1 MPIRYVLSS
10 PPPLHAGLRN
20 VAPRGERLLA
30 AWERPSGMMFLGREL
45 HQDVSLHRHLRGA
58 AAAPLTRAWS
68 SWTAAAFLGV
78 AGACF
83 PEQGLSGA
91 LKKLVNPLQ
100 NTSSN
105 TSPRCCFTRGS
116 FQVAVVV
123 SCGLCS
129 ARSAAPATKG
139 SPAPPAI
146 TCGGSVGVP
155 VAANGSTLVEMEA
168 KFLGSNARI
177 CAFTGRHKGL
187 CFFYSSRNKRLVVA
201 VAFVC

>member
-1 MPIRYVLSS
+1 M
-10 PPPLHAGLRN
+10 
-20 VAPRGERLLA
+20 APRGERLLA

-68 SWTAAAFLGV
+68 SWTAAAFRGV

-105 TSPRCCFTRGS
+105 TSPGAASPEVVFRLLSWSAVAYAQLVLQHQLPRGA
-116 FQVAVVV
+116 QHR
-123 SCGLCS
+123 L
-129 ARSAAPATKG
+129 P
-139 SPAPPAI
+139 
-146 TCGGSVGVP
+146 
-155 VAANGSTLVEMEA
+155 
-168 KFLGSNARI
+168 
-177 CAFTGRHKGL
+177 
-187 CFFYSSRNKRLVVA
+187 SRVVA
-201 VAFVC
+201 VWVSL